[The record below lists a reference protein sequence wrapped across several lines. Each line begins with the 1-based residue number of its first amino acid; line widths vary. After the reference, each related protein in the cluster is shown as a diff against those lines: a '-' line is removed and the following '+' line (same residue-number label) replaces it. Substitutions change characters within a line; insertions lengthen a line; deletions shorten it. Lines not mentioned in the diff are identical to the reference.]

1 MKAIEPEWI
10 YVVQLEGVSNVKGLL
25 PSIIQI
31 KPANSAGTVEVTL
44 KGKLARAIAE
54 ALKQEAER

>member
-1 MKAIEPEWI
+1 MKAIEPEPVI
-10 YVVQLEGVSNVKGLL
+10 VVRLEGISNVKGLL

-44 KGKLARAIAE
+44 KGKLAKALAE
-54 ALKQEAER
+54 QFTKGFG